1 MHCNNHRLGMS
12 RQLPIMV
19 VKNTAQEILRLDVLD
34 TQETVQ
40 SQPLIN
46 CGDQTM
52 TGSGERSTDLYVLSR
67 VEYIFVGAAL
77 VLR

>member
-40 SQPLIN
+40 SQPLIY

-52 TGSGERSTDLYVLSR
+52 TGGERETDLYVLSR

>member
-52 TGSGERSTDLYVLSR
+52 TGGERGTDLNVRSR
-67 VEYIFVGAAL
+67 VVYIFL
-77 VLR
+77 LELR

>member
-52 TGSGERSTDLYVLSR
+52 TGGERGTDLNVRSR
-67 VEYIFVGAAL
+67 VVYIFVGAAL